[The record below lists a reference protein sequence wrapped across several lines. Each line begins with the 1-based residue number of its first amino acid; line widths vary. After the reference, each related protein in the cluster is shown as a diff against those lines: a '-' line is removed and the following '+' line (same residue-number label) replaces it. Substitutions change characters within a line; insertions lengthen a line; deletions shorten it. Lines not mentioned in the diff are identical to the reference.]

1 MVGLK
6 DLAYIISIFIEIAV
20 PLILAVI
27 IWKKFKA
34 SWAIFFLGLV
44 LFLSSLIRIPLN
56 NYLGTL
62 LQNSLRGEIFY
73 ILYGIMAGLMAGIFE
88 TGVRCIA
95 IGAVIKPRD
104 YYKGL
109 MYGIGHGGGGESMV
123 FVGLSTLANYII
135 FRFFPNILPANILPQ
150 IQAAVWYLPLVG
162 ALERILAISIQ
173 IAFSVLI
180 MYAFMYR
187 KYYMIAVT
195 VVFHAIVDFVAY
207 YINYKFGF
215 WFAEIGVAVFAI
227 IGIII
232 ILKLRP
238 RGNIKK
244 DTNNKDDDDFVYV
257 DVF

>member
-1 MVGLK
+1 MELK
-6 DLAYIISIFIEIAV
+6 DLAYIIAVFIEITV
-20 PLILAVI
+20 PLILAII

-34 SWAIFFLGLV
+34 SWGIFFLGML
-44 LFLSSLIRIPLN
+44 LFLASLIRIPLN

-62 LQNSLRGEIFY
+62 LQNSFRGEIFY
-73 ILYGIMAGLMAGIFE
+73 IIFGVMAGLMAGIFE
-88 TGVRCIA
+88 TGVRCLA

-123 FVGLSTLANYII
+123 FVGLTTLANYII
-135 FRFFPNILPANILPQ
+135 FKFFPNILPVNTVSQMAQMI
-150 IQAAVWYLPLVG
+150 WYLPLVG
-162 ALERILAISIQ
+162 ALERILAIAIQ
-173 IAFSVLI
+173 IALSVLI

-195 VVFHAIVDFVAY
+195 IIFHAIIDFTAY

-215 WFAEIGVAVFAI
+215 WFAEAGVAVFAI
-227 IGIII
+227 ISIVI

-244 DTNNKDDDDFVYV
+244 NTNNKDDDDFVYV

>member
-1 MVGLK
+1 
-6 DLAYIISIFIEIAV
+6 
-20 PLILAVI
+20 
-27 IWKKFKA
+27 
-34 SWAIFFLGLV
+34 
-44 LFLSSLIRIPLN
+44 
-56 NYLGTL
+56 
-62 LQNSLRGEIFY
+62 
-73 ILYGIMAGLMAGIFE
+73 MAGLMAGIFE